1 MSRKLIGYVGVDSG
15 QMMLAD
21 PHYGMATGRGYV
33 LIHRLE
39 MAKQLGRDLLPWP
52 EETVHHINGDK
63 TDNRI
68 ENLELRKGNHG
79 AGVRFICSDC
89 GSHNIISKQERI
101 LAVYNYKC
109 IDNHFT
115 EWWGKF
121 DDRPESIDCEE
132 CGKVAVRSLENLAV
146 YTPAIE
152 GGTGGGVH
160 MRQK

>member
-1 MSRKLIGYVGVDSG
+1 MRNIYSDEQKRNVVEAYASGMKQKEIQDKFGPNPITVIRWAREAGVPIRNQSAKGKDHSRWIGGIHNDTAGYLKTKIDKT
-15 QMMLAD
+15 D

-89 GSHNIISKQERI
+89 GSHNIISK
-101 LAVYNYKC
+101 
-109 IDNHFT
+109 
-115 EWWGKF
+115 
-121 DDRPESIDCEE
+121 
-132 CGKVAVRSLENLAV
+132 
-146 YTPAIE
+146 
-152 GGTGGGVH
+152 
-160 MRQK
+160 